1 MREMSFISDFD
12 PQGPASPLQAAS
24 RFDPYFDVY
33 GLSLKQHADLGQR
46 IVTLI
51 ARSPVSS
58 PAQALAINLGRFQPL
73 SIEVRIILAQI
84 GPANALNLLMQAL
97 SACCRSAPETTI
109 RWAKNRALLEAH
121 ERLTLGRTLCWTGDS
136 MRRSED
142 SRSAID
148 RVDDGT
154 PGIIAE
160 ASASFEALWCASK
173 PLPHTAFCRGGAL
186 EFNRPLSEP
195 DEVNSLT
202 ADPNVIRFGDY
213 QRLRRH

>member
-1 MREMSFISDFD
+1 MRKMSFTSDFG
-12 PQGPASPLQAAS
+12 PQGPVSPLQAAS

-33 GLSLKQHADLGQR
+33 GLSLKQQADLGQR

-51 ARSPVSS
+51 ARSPASP
-58 PAQALAINLGRFQPL
+58 PAQALAMNLGRFQPL

-84 GPANALNLLMQAL
+84 GPANALNFLIQAL
-97 SACCRSAPETTI
+97 SVCCRSTPEITI
-109 RWAKNRALLEAH
+109 RWAKNRALLDAH

-154 PGIIAE
+154 PAIIAE
-160 ASASFEALWCASK
+160 AHASFEALWCASK
-173 PLPHTAFCRGGAL
+173 PLPSTVFCRAGSQDSNYPVQDTAPAKSL
-186 EFNRPLSEP
+186 AAEP
-195 DEVNSLT
+195 KVVRL
-202 ADPNVIRFGDY
+202 GDY
-213 QRLRRH
+213 PRLRRH

>member
-1 MREMSFISDFD
+1 MREMSFTSDFD
-12 PQGPASPLQAAS
+12 PQGPVSPLQAAS

-51 ARSPVSS
+51 ARSPVSP
-58 PAQALAINLGRFQPL
+58 PAQALAINLGRFRPL

-84 GPANALNLLMQAL
+84 GPANGLNLLMQAL
-97 SACCRSAPETTI
+97 SACCRSVPETAI
-109 RWAKNRALLEAH
+109 RWAKNRALLDAH
-121 ERLTLGRTLCWTGDS
+121 ERLTLGRSLCWTGDA
-136 MRRSED
+136 MRRAED

-154 PGIIAE
+154 PAIVAE
-160 ASASFEALWCASK
+160 ASASFEALWCVSK
-173 PLPHTAFCRGGAL
+173 PLPNTAFCRGGAM
-186 EFNRPLSEP
+186 EFDRPLSAPVNPDSLAVEP
-195 DEVNSLT
+195 NI
-202 ADPNVIRFGDY
+202 IRFGDY